1 MEKEKLYELGKK
13 GFEKAL
19 GYIPDIEKC
28 EYYTVKD
35 SCDEIVTKFIRDGY
49 GNVVDDYQVEETFE
63 WVVEERLKYV
73 ESNIDFTSSSGKKEE
88 TYTVT
93 IIYDDCGR
101 VKVNVCEEIIKHT
114 RFYDEWFIESEDK

>member
-13 GFEKAL
+13 GFEKEL

-28 EYYTVKD
+28 KYYTVKD
-35 SCDEIVTKFIRDGY
+35 SCDEIVTKFIRDEY

-73 ESNIDFTSSSGKKEE
+73 ESNMDFTSKGKKEE
-88 TYTVT
+88 IFATP
-93 IIYDDCGR
+93 
-101 VKVNVCEEIIKHT
+101 VKVPYVANMSAVYASFPTFANSTYLIVISLST
-114 RFYDEWFIESEDK
+114 P